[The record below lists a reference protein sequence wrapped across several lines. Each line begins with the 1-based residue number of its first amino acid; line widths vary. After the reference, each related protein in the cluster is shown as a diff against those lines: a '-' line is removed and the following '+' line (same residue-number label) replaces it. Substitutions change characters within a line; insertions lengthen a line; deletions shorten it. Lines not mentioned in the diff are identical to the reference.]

1 LRNLDK
7 NAERLGRLKPE
18 DKVKL
23 AIDMTDARVSIC
35 AEGIRAQ
42 YSGISD
48 EELIDKLRERMNWAK
63 RGQRREI

>member
-23 AIDMTDARVSIC
+23 AIDMTDACVSIC

-48 EELIDKLRERMNWAK
+48 EELIDKLREHMNWAK